1 VILGASLVGAKRK
14 CCLNRHRVWK
24 NRRRAKFMNRV
35 LLATFV
41 LLLVSFTLASPLDAA
56 EAPKPVSL
64 SSVVAD
70 PQAERLLLEMANQ
83 ARARAGLAPLRMD
96 EGLAE
101 AAREHALEQAEQQRI
116 SHQLPGEPGL
126 AQRLSKSTALHLQR
140 GGENVASAGSVS
152 QAHQS
157 LMASPPHRENLL
169 DPSFNVAG
177 FGVVR
182 SGHLLYVTQDFGR
195 GVKTYSA
202 EHSEQLIARTI
213 INTRR
218 QTRLAG
224 LNEFDGTP
232 ARNAACRMADE
243 NTIKTR
249 LSREMKQ
256 STYLVRYTSHDL
268 ETLPPGAT
276 RAIADSGVHSFAV
289 GSCYRQTKTYPNG
302 VYWVALMFY

>member
-1 VILGASLVGAKRK
+1 
-14 CCLNRHRVWK
+14 
-24 NRRRAKFMNRV
+24 
-35 LLATFV
+35 
-41 LLLVSFTLASPLDAA
+41 
-56 EAPKPVSL
+56 
-64 SSVVAD
+64 
-70 PQAERLLLEMANQ
+70 MANQ
-83 ARARAGLAPLRMD
+83 ARVQAGLAPLRMD

-101 AAREHALEQAEQQRI
+101 AARAHALEQAEQERI
-116 SHQLPGEPGL
+116 SHRLPGEPGL
-126 AQRLSKSTALHLQR
+126 AQRLSKSTTLHLQR
-140 GGENVASAGSVS
+140 GGENVASAGSVA

-202 EHSEQLIARTI
+202 DKSEQLIASTI

-218 QTRLAG
+218 QTRLADLRE
-224 LNEFDGTP
+224 LNVQS
-232 ARNAACRMADE
+232 ARDAACQMAEE

-256 STYLVRYTSHDL
+256 SAYLVRYTSQDL
-268 ETLPPGAT
+268 ETLPSGAT
-276 RAIADSGVHSFAV
+276 RAIADSGVHSFAI
-289 GSCYRQTKTYPNG
+289 GSCYRQTKTYPSG
-302 VYWVALMFY
+302 VYWVTLMFY